1 MTFEMFLTTY
11 LKFILVIMAVLILL
25 CMLRA
30 VLGPRVG
37 DRIVAVN
44 MMGTIVIASIAAL
57 AYIKHEGYL
66 ADICLIYAMISFLAV
81 VVLCKVYASVYKEK
95 KTNDKDKEDR
105 ENA

>member
-1 MTFEMFLTTY
+1 MTFDLFLTNY
-11 LKFILVIMAVLILL
+11 LKFILVIMAILILL

-44 MMGTIVIASIAAL
+44 MMGTIVIASIAEL

-66 ADICLIYAMISFLAV
+66 ADICIIYAMISFLAV
-81 VVLCKVYASVYKEK
+81 VVLCKVYSSVYV
-95 KTNDKDKEDR
+95 DKNIDKEEEDQK
-105 ENA
+105 NA